1 MGMNTC
7 NDKLVTIGKTRGSVE
22 LYHPR
27 LRYPGVGTT
36 QPGLRL
42 KSPKLWQ
49 LQAHSS
55 EFLVYKAKDETALWF
70 HPEPLTDCTGG
81 AVTYQRCQLS

>member
-55 EFLVYKAKDETALWF
+55 EFLVYKAKDET
-70 HPEPLTDCTGG
+70 
-81 AVTYQRCQLS
+81 LSLCVKYLCIQTTHCMN